1 MRYKLMKQILRK
13 KPLKIAII
21 LLALYAL
28 LVVLFES
35 SLGYFQPENAS
46 TLQIATSNADGI
58 VNQRILARID
68 CAGQLYVAAN
78 HWPRAW
84 YRDALAN
91 PSVEVKLESGQGSYI
106 AVPVE
111 GAEHDLVNADN
122 SLGLMFRILTG
133 FPPRYFLR
141 LDPAG

>member
-1 MRYKLMKQILRK
+1 MKRVLIK
-13 KPLKIAII
+13 KPLKSAFI
-21 LLALYAL
+21 LLVSYTL

-35 SLGYFQPENAS
+35 SLGYFQPESAS
-46 TLQIATSNADGI
+46 TLQIATIDADGT

-68 CAGQLYVAAN
+68 SAEQLYVAAN

-84 YRDALAN
+84 YREALAN
-91 PSVEVKLESGQGSYI
+91 PAVEVSLESGQGSYI
-106 AVPVE
+106 AMPVE
-111 GAEHDLVNADN
+111 DAEHDSVSADN

>member
-1 MRYKLMKQILRK
+1 MKQVLRK
-13 KPLKIAII
+13 KPLKIIVI
-21 LLALYAL
+21 LLVLYAL

-35 SLGYFQPENAS
+35 SLGYFQPESAS
-46 TLQIATSNADGI
+46 TLQIATINADGT

-68 CAGQLYVAAN
+68 SAGQLYVAAN

-84 YRDALAN
+84 YREALAN
-91 PSVEVKLESGQGSYI
+91 PSVEVNLENGQGSYI
-106 AVPVE
+106 SVPVE
-111 GAEHDLVNADN
+111 GAEHDSVNADS

>member
-1 MRYKLMKQILRK
+1 MKQVRRK
-13 KPLKIAII
+13 KPLKIIVI
-21 LLALYAL
+21 LLVLYAL

-35 SLGYFQPENAS
+35 SLGYFQPESAS
-46 TLQIATSNADGI
+46 TLQIATINADGT

-68 CAGQLYVAAN
+68 SAGQLYVAAN

-84 YRDALAN
+84 YREALAN
-91 PSVEVKLESGQGSYI
+91 PSVEVNLENGQGSYI
-106 AVPVE
+106 SVPVE
-111 GAEHDLVNADN
+111 GAEHDSVNADN
-122 SLGLMFRILTG
+122 SLGLMFRMLTG

>member
-1 MRYKLMKQILRK
+1 MKQVRRK
-13 KPLKIAII
+13 KPLKIIVI
-21 LLALYAL
+21 LLVLYAL

-35 SLGYFQPENAS
+35 SLGYFQPESAS
-46 TLQIATSNADGI
+46 TLQIATINADGT

-68 CAGQLYVAAN
+68 SAGQLYVAAN

-84 YRDALAN
+84 YREALAN
-91 PSVEVKLESGQGSYI
+91 PSVEVNLENGQGSYI
-106 AVPVE
+106 SVPVE
-111 GAEHDLVNADN
+111 GAEHDSVNADN

>member
-1 MRYKLMKQILRK
+1 MKRVLIK
-13 KPLKIAII
+13 KPLKSAFI
-21 LLALYAL
+21 LLVSYTL

-35 SLGYFQPENAS
+35 SLGYFQPESAS
-46 TLQIATSNADGI
+46 TLQIATIDADGT

-68 CAGQLYVAAN
+68 SAEQLYVAAN

-84 YRDALAN
+84 YREALAN
-91 PSVEVKLESGQGSYI
+91 PTVEVSLESGQGSYI
-106 AVPVE
+106 AMPVE
-111 GAEHDLVNADN
+111 DAEHDSVSADN

>member
-1 MRYKLMKQILRK
+1 MKQVLRK
-13 KPLKIAII
+13 KPLKIIVI

-28 LVVLFES
+28 LVLLFES
-35 SLGYFQPENAS
+35 SLGYFQPESAS
-46 TLQIATSNADGI
+46 TLQIATINADGT

-68 CAGQLYVAAN
+68 SAGQLYVAAN

-84 YRDALAN
+84 YREALAT
-91 PSVEVKLESGQGSYI
+91 PSVEVNLESGQGSYI

-111 GAEHDLVNADN
+111 GAEHDSVNADS

>member
-1 MRYKLMKQILRK
+1 MKQVLRK
-13 KPLKIAII
+13 KPLKIAIAV
-21 LLALYAL
+21 LVSYVL

-46 TLQIATSNADGI
+46 TLQITTAGSDGA
-58 VNQRILARID
+58 VNQRILARLD
-68 CAGQLYVAAN
+68 RGGQLYVAAN

-84 YRDALAN
+84 YREALAN
-91 PSVEVKLESGQGSYI
+91 PAVEVNSQSEQGSYI

-111 GAEHDLVNADN
+111 GAEHDSVNADN
-122 SLGLMFRILTG
+122 PLGLMFRILTG

-141 LDPAG
+141 LDPAD

>member
-1 MRYKLMKQILRK
+1 MKQVLRK
-13 KPLKIAII
+13 KPLKIIVI

-28 LVVLFES
+28 LVLLFES
-35 SLGYFQPENAS
+35 SLGYFQPESAS
-46 TLQIATSNADGI
+46 TLQIATINADGT

-68 CAGQLYVAAN
+68 SAGQLYVAAN

-84 YRDALAN
+84 YREALAT
-91 PSVEVKLESGQGSYI
+91 PSVEVNLESGQGSYI

-111 GAEHDLVNADN
+111 GAEHDSVNADN

>member
-1 MRYKLMKQILRK
+1 MKQVLTNK
-13 KPLKIAII
+13 LLKIAII
-21 LLALYAL
+21 LLVSYAL

-35 SLGYFQPENAS
+35 SLGYFQPQNAS
-46 TLQIATSNADGI
+46 TLQIATIDADGA

-68 CAGQLYVAAN
+68 NAGQLYVAAN

-84 YRDALAN
+84 YREALAN
-91 PSVEVKLESGQGSYI
+91 PAVEVGLESGQDSYI

>member
-1 MRYKLMKQILRK
+1 MKQILRK

-21 LLALYAL
+21 LLVLYAL

-46 TLQIATSNADGI
+46 TLQIATINADGT

-68 CAGQLYVAAN
+68 SAGQLYVAAN

-84 YRDALAN
+84 YREALAN
-91 PSVEVKLESGQGSYI
+91 PSVEVNLENGQGSYI
-106 AVPVE
+106 SVPVE
-111 GAEHDLVNADN
+111 GAEHDSVNADN
-122 SLGLMFRILTG
+122 SLGFMFRILTG

>member
-1 MRYKLMKQILRK
+1 MKQVLK
-13 KPLKIAII
+13 KKLLKIAII
-21 LLALYAL
+21 LLVSYAL

-35 SLGYFQPENAS
+35 SLGYFQPESAS
-46 TLQIATSNADGI
+46 TLQIATIDANGT

-68 CAGQLYVAAN
+68 SAGQLYVAAN

-84 YRDALAN
+84 YREALAN
-91 PSVEVKLESGQGSYI
+91 PAVEVSLESGRGSYI

-111 GAEHDLVNADN
+111 RAEHYSVNAEN
-122 SLGLMFRILTG
+122 SLGWMFRILTG

>member
-1 MRYKLMKQILRK
+1 MKQVLTNK
-13 KPLKIAII
+13 LLKIAII
-21 LLALYAL
+21 LLVSYAL

-35 SLGYFQPENAS
+35 SLGYFQPQNAS
-46 TLQIATSNADGI
+46 TLQIATIDADGA

-68 CAGQLYVAAN
+68 NAGQLYVAAN

-84 YRDALAN
+84 YREALAN
-91 PSVEVKLESGQGSYI
+91 PAVEVSLESGQDSYI

-122 SLGLMFRILTG
+122 SLGLMFKILTG

>member
-1 MRYKLMKQILRK
+1 MKQILRK

-21 LLALYAL
+21 LLVLYAL

-46 TLQIATSNADGI
+46 TLQIATINADGT

-68 CAGQLYVAAN
+68 SAGQLYVAAN

-84 YRDALAN
+84 YREALAT
-91 PSVEVKLESGQGSYI
+91 PSVEVNLESGQGSYI

-111 GAEHDLVNADN
+111 GAEHDSVNADN
-122 SLGLMFRILTG
+122 SLGLMFRMLTG

>member
-1 MRYKLMKQILRK
+1 MKQVRRK
-13 KPLKIAII
+13 KPLKIIVI

-28 LVVLFES
+28 LVLLFES
-35 SLGYFQPENAS
+35 SLGYFQPESAS
-46 TLQIATSNADGI
+46 TLQIATINADGT

-68 CAGQLYVAAN
+68 SAGQLYVAAN

-84 YRDALAN
+84 YREALAN
-91 PSVEVKLESGQGSYI
+91 PSVEVNLENGQGSYI
-106 AVPVE
+106 SVPVE
-111 GAEHDLVNADN
+111 GAEHDSVNADS

>member
-1 MRYKLMKQILRK
+1 MKQVRRK
-13 KPLKIAII
+13 KPLKIIVI
-21 LLALYAL
+21 LLVLYAL

-35 SLGYFQPENAS
+35 SLGYFQPESAS
-46 TLQIATSNADGI
+46 TLQIATINADGT

-68 CAGQLYVAAN
+68 SAGQLYVAAN

-84 YRDALAN
+84 YREALAN
-91 PSVEVKLESGQGSYI
+91 PSVEVNLENGQGSYI
-106 AVPVE
+106 SVPVE
-111 GAEHDLVNADN
+111 GAEHDSVNADS

>member
-1 MRYKLMKQILRK
+1 MKQVRRK
-13 KPLKIAII
+13 KPLKIIVI
-21 LLALYAL
+21 LLVLYAL

-35 SLGYFQPENAS
+35 SLGYFQPESAS
-46 TLQIATSNADGI
+46 TLQIATINADGT

-68 CAGQLYVAAN
+68 SAGQLYVAAN

-84 YRDALAN
+84 YREALAT
-91 PSVEVKLESGQGSYI
+91 PSVEVNLESGQGSYI

-111 GAEHDLVNADN
+111 GAEHDSVNADN

>member
-1 MRYKLMKQILRK
+1 MKQVLRK
-13 KPLKIAII
+13 KPLKIIVI

-35 SLGYFQPENAS
+35 SLGYFQPESAS
-46 TLQIATSNADGI
+46 TLQIATINADGT

-68 CAGQLYVAAN
+68 SAGQLYVAAN

-84 YRDALAN
+84 YREALAT
-91 PSVEVKLESGQGSYI
+91 PSVEVNLESGQGSYI

-111 GAEHDLVNADN
+111 GAEHDSVNADN

>member
-1 MRYKLMKQILRK
+1 MKRILTN
-13 KPLKIAII
+13 KPIKIVII
-21 LLALYAL
+21 LMASYAM

-35 SLGYFQPENAS
+35 SLGYFQPESAS
-46 TLQIATSNADGI
+46 TLQIATVDADGA
-58 VNQRILARID
+58 VNQRIVARLES
-68 CAGQLYVAAN
+68 AGQLYVAAN

-84 YRDALAN
+84 YREALAN
-91 PSVEVKLESGQGSYI
+91 PVVQINSGSEQGGYV
-106 AVPVE
+106 AVPIE
-111 GAEHDLVNADN
+111 GIEHDSVNADN

>member
-1 MRYKLMKQILRK
+1 MKQILRK

-21 LLALYAL
+21 LLVLYAL

-46 TLQIATSNADGI
+46 TLQIATINADGA

-68 CAGQLYVAAN
+68 SAGQLYVAAN

-84 YRDALAN
+84 YREALAN
-91 PSVEVKLESGQGSYI
+91 PSVEVNLENGQGSYI
-106 AVPVE
+106 SVPVE
-111 GAEHDLVNADN
+111 GAEHDSVNADN
-122 SLGLMFRILTG
+122 SLGFMFRILTG

>member
-1 MRYKLMKQILRK
+1 MKQVLTNK
-13 KPLKIAII
+13 LLKIAII
-21 LLALYAL
+21 LLVSYAL

-35 SLGYFQPENAS
+35 SLGYFQPQNAS
-46 TLQIATSNADGI
+46 TLQIATIDADGA

-68 CAGQLYVAAN
+68 NAGQLYVAAN
-78 HWPRAW
+78 NWPRAW
-84 YRDALAN
+84 YREALAN
-91 PSVEVKLESGQGSYI
+91 PAVEVSLESGQGSYI
-106 AVPVE
+106 AVPVA

-122 SLGLMFRILTG
+122 SLGLMFKILTG